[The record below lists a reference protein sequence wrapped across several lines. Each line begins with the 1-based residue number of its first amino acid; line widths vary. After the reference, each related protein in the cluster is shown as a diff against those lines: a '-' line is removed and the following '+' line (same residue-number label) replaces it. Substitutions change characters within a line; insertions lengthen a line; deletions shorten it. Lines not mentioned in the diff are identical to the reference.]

1 MSGSPQSVAMQR
13 IRRTLVALTG
23 VLALLGSAGPPV
35 LAEPPQERL
44 EDIRRALEAKEERL
58 EAAQEESRGV
68 RTQLAEAQ
76 ANRRALTAEV
86 RSLQDRL
93 SGAQADLAAV
103 EAELEVA
110 RRELRRWTAHLG
122 RARRQLVDQR
132 SSLEAQAAAAYKLG
146 PGVYLEALLGSS
158 DLTSLAE
165 RGAYV
170 ERVLSVSSYEL
181 EGIRVARTL
190 VADRRDRVEVYET
203 RVAERAEQ
211 VRERAAEIASL
222 KAEQES
228 LLAQVDLEAEAH
240 VEALDTLSEAR
251 EQYEEAVAALEAE
264 SARIQGVIQGTG
276 SSGSGQYGGELFW
289 PTDGPI
295 VSGFGYRTH
304 PVYGTTRFHAGVD
317 IDGACGQPIW
327 AAEDGAVI
335 SAGYNGGYGNATV
348 IDHGDGLSTLY
359 GHQSSLGLSSGQ
371 SVGRGQQIGLVGTT
385 GLSTGCHLHFEVRVN
400 GEPVDPVPYLT

>member
-35 LAEPPQERL
+35 LAEPPPERL
-44 EDIRRALEAKEERL
+44 EEIRRALEAKEERL

-68 RTQLAEAQ
+68 RSQLAEAQ
-76 ANRRALTAEV
+76 ANRRALTADV

-110 RRELRRWTAHLG
+110 RGELRRWTAQLG

-146 PGVYLEALLGSS
+146 PGAYLEALLDSS
-158 DLTSLAE
+158 DLASLAE
-165 RGAYV
+165 RGAFV

-190 VADRRDRVEVYET
+190 VADRQDRVEVYET

-222 KAEQES
+222 KAEHES
-228 LLAQVDLEAEAH
+228 LLARVDLEAEAH
-240 VEALDTLSEAR
+240 AEALDTLSEAR
-251 EQYEEAVAALEAE
+251 ERYEEAVAALEAE

-327 AAEDGAVI
+327 AAEDGTVI

-359 GHQSSLGLSSGQ
+359 GHQSSLGVSSGQ